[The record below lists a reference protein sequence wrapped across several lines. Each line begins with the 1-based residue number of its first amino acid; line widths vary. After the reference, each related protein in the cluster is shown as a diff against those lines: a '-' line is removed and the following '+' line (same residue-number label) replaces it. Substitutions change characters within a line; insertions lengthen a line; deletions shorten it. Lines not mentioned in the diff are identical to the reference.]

1 MVRLNL
7 KRTKMFNKIILVGHL
22 TRDIELRYTPSG
34 AAIGKSAIAVTRKY
48 STNDEKREEICF
60 VDITFFGKSAEIAN
74 QYLTK
79 GSKLLIE
86 GVLKFEQWTD
96 QNGQSRSKHSISVES
111 MEMLGSKDQN
121 TQQGSNWQNARSQN
135 APQRKAEPQYSDV
148 PDIDTSDNME
158 YAEKDIPF

>member
-1 MVRLNL
+1 
-7 KRTKMFNKIILVGHL
+7 MFNKVVLVGNL
-22 TRDIELRYTPSG
+22 TRDVELRYVNTG
-34 AAIGKSAIAVTRKY
+34 LAVGRSAIAVTRKY
-48 STNDEKREEICF
+48 STNGEKREEICF

-135 APQRKAEPQYSDV
+135 APPRKAEPQYSDV

>member
-1 MVRLNL
+1 
-7 KRTKMFNKIILVGHL
+7 MFNKIILVGHL

-48 STNDEKREEICF
+48 STNGEKREEICF

-111 MEMLGSKDQN
+111 MQKKIYHFKG
-121 TQQGSNWQNARSQN
+121 
-135 APQRKAEPQYSDV
+135 
-148 PDIDTSDNME
+148 
-158 YAEKDIPF
+158 

>member
-1 MVRLNL
+1 
-7 KRTKMFNKIILVGHL
+7 MFNKVVLVGNL
-22 TRDIELRYTPSG
+22 TRDVELRYINTG
-34 AAIGKSAIAVTRKY
+34 LAVGRSAIAVTRKY
-48 STNDEKREEICF
+48 STNGEKREEICF

-96 QNGQSRSKHSISVES
+96 QNGQPRSKHSVSVES

-121 TQQGSNWQNARSQN
+121 TQQGSNWQNTRSQN

-148 PDIDTSDNME
+148 PDIDISDNME

>member
-1 MVRLNL
+1 
-7 KRTKMFNKIILVGHL
+7 MFNKVVLVGNL
-22 TRDIELRYTPSG
+22 TRDVELRYINTG
-34 AAIGKSAIAVTRKY
+34 LAVGRSAIAVTRKY
-48 STNDEKREEICF
+48 STNGEKREEICF

-96 QNGQSRSKHSISVES
+96 QNGQSRSKHSVSVES

-121 TQQGSNWQNARSQN
+121 AQQGSNWQNARSQN
-135 APQRKAEPQYSDV
+135 APQRKTEPQYSDV
-148 PDIDTSDNME
+148 PEIDTSDNME

>member
-1 MVRLNL
+1 
-7 KRTKMFNKIILVGHL
+7 MFNKIILVGHL

-34 AAIGKSAIAVTRKY
+34 AAI
-48 STNDEKREEICF
+48 
-60 VDITFFGKSAEIAN
+60 GKSAEIAN

>member
-1 MVRLNL
+1 
-7 KRTKMFNKIILVGHL
+7 MFNKVVLVGNL
-22 TRDIELRYTPSG
+22 TRDVELRYINTG
-34 AAIGKSAIAVTRKY
+34 LAVGRSAIAVTRKY
-48 STNDEKREEICF
+48 STNGEKREEICF

-96 QNGQSRSKHSISVES
+96 QNGQPRSKHSVSVES

-121 TQQGSNWQNARSQN
+121 TQQGSNWQNTRSQN
-135 APQRKAEPQYSDV
+135 APQRKTESQYSDV

>member
-22 TRDIELRYTPSG
+22 TRDIELRYSPSG

-48 STNDEKREEICF
+48 STNGEKREEICF

>member
-1 MVRLNL
+1 
-7 KRTKMFNKIILVGHL
+7 MFNKIILVGHL

-48 STNDEKREEICF
+48 STNGEKREEICF

-96 QNGQSRSKHSISVES
+96 QNGQPRSKHSVSVES

-121 TQQGSNWQNARSQN
+121 TQQGSNWQNTRSQN
-135 APQRKAEPQYSDV
+135 APQRKTEPQYSDV
-148 PDIDTSDNME
+148 PNIDTSDNME

>member
-1 MVRLNL
+1 
-7 KRTKMFNKIILVGHL
+7 MFNKVVLVGNL
-22 TRDIELRYTPSG
+22 TRDVELRYVNTG
-34 AAIGKSAIAVTRKY
+34 LAVGRSAIAVTRKY
-48 STNDEKREEICF
+48 STNGEKREEICF
-60 VDITFFGKSAEIAN
+60 VDITFFGKSAEIAH

-96 QNGQSRSKHSISVES
+96 QNGQPRSKHSVSVES

-121 TQQGSNWQNARSQN
+121 TQQGSNWQNTRSQN

>member
-1 MVRLNL
+1 
-7 KRTKMFNKIILVGHL
+7 MFNKVVIVGNL
-22 TRDIELRYTPSG
+22 TRDVELRYINTG
-34 AAIGKSAIAVTRKY
+34 LAVGRSAIAVTRKY
-48 STNDEKREEICF
+48 STNGEKREEICF

-96 QNGQSRSKHSISVES
+96 QNGQPRSKHSVSVES

-121 TQQGSNWQNARSQN
+121 TQQGSNWQNTRSQN

>member
-1 MVRLNL
+1 
-7 KRTKMFNKIILVGHL
+7 MFNKVVLVGNL
-22 TRDIELRYTPSG
+22 TRDVELRYINTG
-34 AAIGKSAIAVTRKY
+34 LAVGRSAIAVTRKY
-48 STNDEKREEICF
+48 STNGEKREEICF

-96 QNGQSRSKHSISVES
+96 QNGQPRSKHSVSVES

-121 TQQGSNWQNARSQN
+121 TQQGSNWQNTRSQN

>member
-1 MVRLNL
+1 
-7 KRTKMFNKIILVGHL
+7 MFNKIILVGHL

>member
-48 STNDEKREEICF
+48 STNGEKREEICF

>member
-1 MVRLNL
+1 
-7 KRTKMFNKIILVGHL
+7 MFNKVVLVGNL
-22 TRDIELRYTPSG
+22 TRDVELRYVNTG
-34 AAIGKSAIAVTRKY
+34 LAVGRSAIAVTRKY
-48 STNDEKREEICF
+48 STNGEKREEICF

-96 QNGQSRSKHSISVES
+96 QNGQPRSKHSVSVES

-135 APQRKAEPQYSDV
+135 APQRKTELQYSDV

>member
-1 MVRLNL
+1 
-7 KRTKMFNKIILVGHL
+7 MFNKIILVGHL
-22 TRDIELRYTPSG
+22 TRDIELRYSPSG

-48 STNDEKREEICF
+48 STNGEKREEICF

>member
-1 MVRLNL
+1 
-7 KRTKMFNKIILVGHL
+7 MFNKVVLVGNL
-22 TRDIELRYTPSG
+22 TRDVELRYINTG
-34 AAIGKSAIAVTRKY
+34 LAVGRSAIAVTRKY
-48 STNDEKREEICF
+48 STNGEKREEICF

-121 TQQGSNWQNARSQN
+121 TQQGSNSQNARSQN
-135 APQRKAEPQYSDV
+135 APQRQAEPQYSDV

>member
-60 VDITFFGKSAEIAN
+60 VDITFCGKSAEIAN

>member
-1 MVRLNL
+1 
-7 KRTKMFNKIILVGHL
+7 MFNKVVLVGNL
-22 TRDIELRYTPSG
+22 TRDVELRYINTG
-34 AAIGKSAIAVTRKY
+34 LAVGRSAIAVTRKY
-48 STNDEKREEICF
+48 STNGEKREEICF

-96 QNGQSRSKHSISVES
+96 QNGQPRSKHSVSVES

-121 TQQGSNWQNARSQN
+121 TQQGSNWQNT
-135 APQRKAEPQYSDV
+135 D
-148 PDIDTSDNME
+148 
-158 YAEKDIPF
+158 

>member
-1 MVRLNL
+1 M
-7 KRTKMFNKIILVGHL
+7 
-22 TRDIELRYTPSG
+22 
-34 AAIGKSAIAVTRKY
+34 
-48 STNDEKREEICF
+48 
-60 VDITFFGKSAEIAN
+60 DITFFGKSAEIAN

-96 QNGQSRSKHSISVES
+96 QNGQPRSKHSVSVES

-121 TQQGSNWQNARSQN
+121 TQQGSNWQNTRSQN
-135 APQRKAEPQYSDV
+135 APQRKTEPQYSDV